1 MRRYALV
8 SMREDHPT
16 RAGSLPD
23 MLPDHLLPVLDT
35 VAPWENVLNEQPTSR
50 GYIEVMGCEHAQ
62 LEEQRSVQLTI
73 VQELALI
80 RIVLDDFEAKV
91 VLRIQ

>member
-1 MRRYALV
+1 
-8 SMREDHPT
+8 
-16 RAGSLPD
+16 

-35 VAPWENVLNEQPTSR
+35 VAPWENALNEQPTSR

-62 LEEQRSVQLTI
+62 LEEQHSVQLTI

-91 VLRIQ
+91 VLGIQ